1 MSYKV
6 EHKGKTVELPD
17 FKDLP
22 VGIIRKARKMDAN
35 ELMWVVLEEVLD
47 AKQLAVIDTLT
58 MDEFSEAMKGWTQGA
73 PLGESLQSS
82 KS

>member
-22 VGIIRKARKMDAN
+22 VGIIRKARNMDPN
-35 ELMWVVLEEVLD
+35 DLMWVVLEEVLD
-47 AKQLAVIDTLT
+47 SKQLAVIDTLS
-58 MDEFSEAMKGWTQGA
+58 MEQFAEAMKGWTQGA